1 MATNDAKPA
10 SAQAD
15 PTNQKIVPNIDVAPT
30 FEDDASLVDTAVT
43 RLRKCF
49 ATGKTKSYTY
59 RVGALKQ
66 LMKGIKTM
74 AKDLSQAVTQDLAK
88 DDFSNW
94 MFELRMIER
103 EIEHCLKHLKSWM
116 KDEVVDTPLFLGPA
130 RSYLQREPLGVVA
143 VLGSWNY
150 PLATAIGPVVAA
162 MAAGNCVLLKPSEMA
177 PWTAKAVK
185 TLFSRFLDLNAFQCV
200 NGAVNVAIRT
210 TSSPVDLIIFTG
222 STEKG
227 KLVAAAAAKNLVPCI
242 LELGGKCPLVIDE
255 TCDMN
260 YTA

>member
-1 MATNDAKPA
+1 
-10 SAQAD
+10 
-15 PTNQKIVPNIDVAPT
+15 
-30 FEDDASLVDTAVT
+30 
-43 RLRKCF
+43 
-49 ATGKTKSYTY
+49 
-59 RVGALKQ
+59 
-66 LMKGIKTM
+66 MKGVQTM
-74 AKDLSQAVTQDLAK
+74 GKDLSQAVTQDLAK

-94 MFELRMIER
+94 MFELRCIER
-103 EIEHCLKHLKSWM
+103 EIEHALKHLKSWM
-116 KDEVVDTPLFLGPA
+116 TDEVMDTPLFLGPA

-185 TLFSRFLDLNAFQCV
+185 TLFARFLDLNAFQCV

-210 TSSPVDLIIFTG
+210 TSSLVDLIIFTG

-227 KLVAAAAAKNLVPCI
+227 KLVAGAAAKNLVPCI

-255 TCDMN
+255 SCDMN
-260 YTA
+260 YTAQKAAAMAFLNSG